1 MKKIFLL
8 VFMLTLV
15 VVFYSKAEYDAS
27 LVFNEDEY
35 IDNYDCEYFYI
46 ASKDIKLN
54 TNNLSDYFSDEDIRI
69 MGVYP
74 NLEKIYND
82 DLKNKLSYYSF
93 SSLYDNK
100 ININN
105 FTNNYVRLLKN
116 NSYIDEA
123 NMVYFD
129 GINIDKVLVYTTY
142 NSVYLHD
149 SIYHGFSYKVKEF

>member
-1 MKKIFLL
+1 MKKFFLL

-15 VVFYSKAEYDAS
+15 VIFYSKTEYNAS
-27 LVFNEDEY
+27 LVFNENEY
-35 IDNYDCEYFYI
+35 IDNYDSDYFYI
-46 ASKDIKLN
+46 ISKDIKLN
-54 TNNLSDYFSDEDIRI
+54 TNNLNDYFSDDDIRI
-69 MGVYP
+69 MGIYP

-82 DLKNKLSYYSF
+82 DLKKKLGYYSF
-93 SSLYDNK
+93 SSLYNNK

-105 FTNNYVRLLKN
+105 FINNYVKLLKN

-142 NSVYLHD
+142 NSIYLHD
-149 SIYHGFSYKVKEF
+149 SNYHGFNYKVKEF

>member
-1 MKKIFLL
+1 MKKFFLL

-15 VVFYSKAEYDAS
+15 IVFYSKAEYDAS

-46 ASKDIKLN
+46 SSKDIKLN
-54 TNNLSDYFSDEDIRI
+54 TNNLSEYFSNEDIRI
-69 MGVYP
+69 MGIYP

-82 DLKNKLSYYSF
+82 DLKKRLGYYSF
-93 SSLYDNK
+93 SALYDNK

-142 NSVYLHD
+142 NSIYLHD
-149 SIYHGFSYKVKEF
+149 SSYHGFSYKVKEF